1 MIKALIWAIISLLM
15 LFVMTSG
22 ISIQLKPFRIDITYP
37 YFGLGIVL
45 TAIGLTLCIGSA
57 YYYGISNNQYKDG
70 YKKGFHAGVEYVIEF
85 AKQKKN
91 DLSLATTEKGYT
103 LQNGIQVPD
112 RTEWHS
118 LIFWKGLAEVVEKYV
133 RKGSQIYIEGKI
145 KTRQYEDRTGS
156 KRYVTEIFVDKLE
169 LLGSRLAQ
177 QEASLQSKL
186 YQPEQS
192 REDLPF

>member
-1 MIKALIWAIISLLM
+1 MSVNKVILLGH
-15 LFVMTSG
+15 TG
-22 ISIQLKPFRIDITYP
+22 
-37 YFGLGIVL
+37 
-45 TAIGLTLCIGSA
+45 
-57 YYYGISNNQYKDG
+57 KDPDV
-70 YKKGFHAGVEYVIEF
+70 KDVAGTKV
-85 AKQKKN
+85 AN
-91 DLSLATTEKGYT
+91 LSLATTEKGYT

-169 LLGSRLAQ
+169 LFGSRLAQ

>member
-1 MIKALIWAIISLLM
+1 MSINKVILL
-15 LFVMTSG
+15 G
-22 ISIQLKPFRIDITYP
+22 
-37 YFGLGIVL
+37 
-45 TAIGLTLCIGSA
+45 
-57 YYYGISNNQYKDG
+57 
-70 YKKGFHAGVEYVIEF
+70 HAGKDPDVKDV
-85 AKQKKN
+85 AGTKVAN
-91 DLSLATTEKGYT
+91 LSLATTEKGYT

-177 QEASLQSKL
+177 QEASPQSKL
-186 YQPEQS
+186 YQPE
-192 REDLPF
+192 

>member
-1 MIKALIWAIISLLM
+1 MSINKVILL
-15 LFVMTSG
+15 G
-22 ISIQLKPFRIDITYP
+22 YA
-37 YFGLGIVL
+37 G
-45 TAIGLTLCIGSA
+45 
-57 YYYGISNNQYKDG
+57 KDPEV
-70 YKKGFHAGVEYVIEF
+70 KDVAGTKV
-85 AKQKKN
+85 AN
-91 DLSLATTEKGYT
+91 LSLATTEKGYT

-177 QEASLQSKL
+177 QEASPQSKL
-186 YQPEQS
+186 YQPDRKS
-192 REDLPF
+192 TRLNSSHRL

>member
-1 MIKALIWAIISLLM
+1 MSINKVILL
-15 LFVMTSG
+15 G
-22 ISIQLKPFRIDITYP
+22 YA
-37 YFGLGIVL
+37 G
-45 TAIGLTLCIGSA
+45 
-57 YYYGISNNQYKDG
+57 KDPEV
-70 YKKGFHAGVEYVIEF
+70 KEVAGTKV
-85 AKQKKN
+85 AN
-91 DLSLATTEKGYT
+91 LSLATTEKGYT

-177 QEASLQSKL
+177 KEASPQSKL

>member
-1 MIKALIWAIISLLM
+1 MSINKVILLGY
-15 LFVMTSG
+15 TG
-22 ISIQLKPFRIDITYP
+22 
-37 YFGLGIVL
+37 
-45 TAIGLTLCIGSA
+45 
-57 YYYGISNNQYKDG
+57 KDPEV
-70 YKKGFHAGVEYVIEF
+70 KDVAGTKV
-85 AKQKKN
+85 AN
-91 DLSLATTEKGYT
+91 LSLATTEKGYT

-177 QEASLQSKL
+177 QEVSPQSKL

>member
-1 MIKALIWAIISLLM
+1 MSINKVILLGYTGK
-15 LFVMTSG
+15 V
-22 ISIQLKPFRIDITYP
+22 PE
-37 YFGLGIVL
+37 V
-45 TAIGLTLCIGSA
+45 
-57 YYYGISNNQYKDG
+57 KDV
-70 YKKGFHAGVEYVIEF
+70 AGTKV
-85 AKQKKN
+85 AN
-91 DLSLATTEKGYT
+91 LSLATTEKGYT

>member
-1 MIKALIWAIISLLM
+1 MSINKVILLGY
-15 LFVMTSG
+15 TG
-22 ISIQLKPFRIDITYP
+22 
-37 YFGLGIVL
+37 
-45 TAIGLTLCIGSA
+45 
-57 YYYGISNNQYKDG
+57 KDPEV
-70 YKKGFHAGVEYVIEF
+70 KDVAGTKV
-85 AKQKKN
+85 AN
-91 DLSLATTEKGYT
+91 LSLATTEKGYT

-177 QEASLQSKL
+177 QEVSPCLL
-186 YQPEQS
+186 YTSPS
-192 REDLPF
+192 PRDA

>member
-1 MIKALIWAIISLLM
+1 MSINKVILLGY
-15 LFVMTSG
+15 TG
-22 ISIQLKPFRIDITYP
+22 
-37 YFGLGIVL
+37 
-45 TAIGLTLCIGSA
+45 
-57 YYYGISNNQYKDG
+57 KDPEVKDVTG
-70 YKKGFHAGVEYVIEF
+70 TKVA
-85 AKQKKN
+85 N
-91 DLSLATTEKGYT
+91 LSLATTEKGYT

>member
-1 MIKALIWAIISLLM
+1 MSINKVILLGY
-15 LFVMTSG
+15 TG
-22 ISIQLKPFRIDITYP
+22 
-37 YFGLGIVL
+37 
-45 TAIGLTLCIGSA
+45 
-57 YYYGISNNQYKDG
+57 KDPEV
-70 YKKGFHAGVEYVIEF
+70 KDVAGTKV
-85 AKQKKN
+85 AN
-91 DLSLATTEKGYT
+91 LSLATTEKGYT

-156 KRYVTEIFVDKLE
+156 KRYVTEIYVDKLE

-177 QEASLQSKL
+177 QEVSPQSKL

>member
-1 MIKALIWAIISLLM
+1 MSINKVILLGYTGEDPE
-15 LFVMTSG
+15 V
-22 ISIQLKPFRIDITYP
+22 
-37 YFGLGIVL
+37 
-45 TAIGLTLCIGSA
+45 
-57 YYYGISNNQYKDG
+57 KDV
-70 YKKGFHAGVEYVIEF
+70 AGTKV
-85 AKQKKN
+85 AN
-91 DLSLATTEKGYT
+91 LSLATTEKGYT

>member
-1 MIKALIWAIISLLM
+1 MSINKVILLGY
-15 LFVMTSG
+15 TG
-22 ISIQLKPFRIDITYP
+22 
-37 YFGLGIVL
+37 
-45 TAIGLTLCIGSA
+45 
-57 YYYGISNNQYKDG
+57 KDPEV
-70 YKKGFHAGVEYVIEF
+70 KDVAGTKV
-85 AKQKKN
+85 AN
-91 DLSLATTEKGYT
+91 LSLATTEKGYT
-103 LQNGIQVPD
+103 LQNGIQVPG

>member
-1 MIKALIWAIISLLM
+1 MSINKVILLGY
-15 LFVMTSG
+15 TG
-22 ISIQLKPFRIDITYP
+22 
-37 YFGLGIVL
+37 
-45 TAIGLTLCIGSA
+45 
-57 YYYGISNNQYKDG
+57 KDPEV
-70 YKKGFHAGVEYVIEF
+70 KDVAGTKV
-85 AKQKKN
+85 AN
-91 DLSLATTEKGYT
+91 LSLATTEKGYT

-177 QEASLQSKL
+177 QEAGLQSKL

>member
-1 MIKALIWAIISLLM
+1 MSVNKVILLGH
-15 LFVMTSG
+15 TG
-22 ISIQLKPFRIDITYP
+22 
-37 YFGLGIVL
+37 
-45 TAIGLTLCIGSA
+45 
-57 YYYGISNNQYKDG
+57 KDPDV
-70 YKKGFHAGVEYVIEF
+70 KDVAGTKV
-85 AKQKKN
+85 AN
-91 DLSLATTEKGYT
+91 LSLATTEKGYT

-177 QEASLQSKL
+177 QEVSPQSKL

-192 REDLPF
+192 KEDLPF

>member
-1 MIKALIWAIISLLM
+1 MSVNKVILLGH
-15 LFVMTSG
+15 TG
-22 ISIQLKPFRIDITYP
+22 
-37 YFGLGIVL
+37 
-45 TAIGLTLCIGSA
+45 
-57 YYYGISNNQYKDG
+57 KDPDV
-70 YKKGFHAGVEYVIEF
+70 KDVAGTKV
-85 AKQKKN
+85 AN
-91 DLSLATTEKGYT
+91 LSLATTEKGYT

-192 REDLPF
+192 IEDLPF

>member
-1 MIKALIWAIISLLM
+1 MSINKVILLGY
-15 LFVMTSG
+15 TG
-22 ISIQLKPFRIDITYP
+22 
-37 YFGLGIVL
+37 
-45 TAIGLTLCIGSA
+45 
-57 YYYGISNNQYKDG
+57 KDPEV
-70 YKKGFHAGVEYVIEF
+70 KDVAGTKV
-85 AKQKKN
+85 AN
-91 DLSLATTEKGYT
+91 LSLATTEKGYT

>member
-1 MIKALIWAIISLLM
+1 MSINKVILLGY
-15 LFVMTSG
+15 TG
-22 ISIQLKPFRIDITYP
+22 
-37 YFGLGIVL
+37 
-45 TAIGLTLCIGSA
+45 
-57 YYYGISNNQYKDG
+57 KDPEV
-70 YKKGFHAGVEYVIEF
+70 KDVAGTKV
-85 AKQKKN
+85 AN
-91 DLSLATTEKGYT
+91 LSLATTEKGYT

-145 KTRQYEDRTGS
+145 KTRQYADRTGS

>member
-1 MIKALIWAIISLLM
+1 MSVNKVILLGH
-15 LFVMTSG
+15 TG
-22 ISIQLKPFRIDITYP
+22 
-37 YFGLGIVL
+37 
-45 TAIGLTLCIGSA
+45 
-57 YYYGISNNQYKDG
+57 KDPDV
-70 YKKGFHAGVEYVIEF
+70 KDVAGTKV
-85 AKQKKN
+85 AN
-91 DLSLATTEKGYT
+91 LSLATTEKGYT

-186 YQPEQS
+186 YSKKYKRQRPEPPVT
-192 REDLPF
+192 LPPHTII

>member
-1 MIKALIWAIISLLM
+1 MSINKVILL
-15 LFVMTSG
+15 G
-22 ISIQLKPFRIDITYP
+22 YA
-37 YFGLGIVL
+37 G
-45 TAIGLTLCIGSA
+45 
-57 YYYGISNNQYKDG
+57 KDPEV
-70 YKKGFHAGVEYVIEF
+70 KDVAGTKV
-85 AKQKKN
+85 AN
-91 DLSLATTEKGYT
+91 LSLATTEKGYT

-177 QEASLQSKL
+177 QEASTQSKI

-192 REDLPF
+192 REVLPF

>member
-1 MIKALIWAIISLLM
+1 MSINKVILL
-15 LFVMTSG
+15 G
-22 ISIQLKPFRIDITYP
+22 YA
-37 YFGLGIVL
+37 G
-45 TAIGLTLCIGSA
+45 
-57 YYYGISNNQYKDG
+57 KDPEV
-70 YKKGFHAGVEYVIEF
+70 KDVAGTKV
-85 AKQKKN
+85 AN
-91 DLSLATTEKGYT
+91 LSLATTEKGYT

>member
-1 MIKALIWAIISLLM
+1 MSINKVILLGY
-15 LFVMTSG
+15 TG
-22 ISIQLKPFRIDITYP
+22 
-37 YFGLGIVL
+37 
-45 TAIGLTLCIGSA
+45 
-57 YYYGISNNQYKDG
+57 KDPEV
-70 YKKGFHAGVEYVIEF
+70 KDVAGTKV
-85 AKQKKN
+85 AN
-91 DLSLATTEKGYT
+91 LSLATTEKGYT

-177 QEASLQSKL
+177 QEASPQSKL
-186 YQPEQS
+186 YQEKIFHSKKYKRQRPEPPVT
-192 REDLPF
+192 LPPHTII

>member
-1 MIKALIWAIISLLM
+1 MSVNKVILLGH
-15 LFVMTSG
+15 TG
-22 ISIQLKPFRIDITYP
+22 
-37 YFGLGIVL
+37 
-45 TAIGLTLCIGSA
+45 
-57 YYYGISNNQYKDG
+57 KDPDV
-70 YKKGFHAGVEYVIEF
+70 KDVAGTKV
-85 AKQKKN
+85 AS
-91 DLSLATTEKGYT
+91 LSLATTEKGYT
-103 LQNGIQVPD
+103 LQNRIQVPD

>member
-1 MIKALIWAIISLLM
+1 MSINKVILL
-15 LFVMTSG
+15 G
-22 ISIQLKPFRIDITYP
+22 YA
-37 YFGLGIVL
+37 G
-45 TAIGLTLCIGSA
+45 
-57 YYYGISNNQYKDG
+57 KDPEV
-70 YKKGFHAGVEYVIEF
+70 KEVAGTKV
-85 AKQKKN
+85 AN
-91 DLSLATTEKGYT
+91 LSLATTEKGYT

-177 QEASLQSKL
+177 LEGSPKSKL

>member
-1 MIKALIWAIISLLM
+1 MSINKVILLGY
-15 LFVMTSG
+15 TG
-22 ISIQLKPFRIDITYP
+22 
-37 YFGLGIVL
+37 
-45 TAIGLTLCIGSA
+45 
-57 YYYGISNNQYKDG
+57 KDPEV
-70 YKKGFHAGVEYVIEF
+70 KDVAGTKV
-85 AKQKKN
+85 AN
-91 DLSLATTEKGYT
+91 LSLATTEKGYT

-118 LIFWKGLAEVVEKYV
+118 LIFWEGLAEVVEKYV